1 MTPKSRQQ
9 TEDFVQ
15 KTFVD
20 RVKDLPGPD
29 EKVMWF
35 KNWSSLQ
42 SVPAMEHVHV
52 LVRNVSDNIIEEWTG
67 GEQIKQDMP
76 E

>member
-9 TEDFVQ
+9 IEDFVQ
-15 KTFVD
+15 KSFVD
-20 RVKDLPGPD
+20 HVTDLPGPE

-35 KNWSSLQ
+35 KNWTTLQ
-42 SVPAMEHVHV
+42 SVPGMEHFHV
-52 LVRNVSDNIIEEWTG
+52 LVRDVPNEVIEEWTR
-67 GEQIKQDMP
+67 GERPKQEMP